1 MKQVFV
7 FIFLWVCVSCSEKN
21 EVTGSIPAD
30 SLANKADGVVV
41 LKDTVHETVTQ
52 ADSVVKDQGELC
64 TITAVYNTSYC
75 GGAVPPKELLD
86 ELAKHHA
93 LKNTSIT
100 LHVKGTIRNAD
111 TRKVI
116 KLDKQGKSSVNL
128 KEGLWEFG
136 LTTDIDKRIAGINPA
151 CEIAIQKKYGTF
163 SVKKEGKNNFYLL
176 YHFDCDPCDPDMKKR
191 P

>member
-1 MKQVFV
+1 MKHSNVV
-7 FIFLWVCVSCSEKN
+7 ILFLTCLSCGEKK
-21 EVTGSIPAD
+21 EVPGNTPTD
-30 SLANKADGVVV
+30 SLAGKADGVVV
-41 LKDTVHETVTQ
+41 LKDTIPETIPQV
-52 ADSVVKDQGELC
+52 DSVVTYQGESC
-64 TITAVYNTSYC
+64 SITAVYNTSYC
-75 GGAVPPKELLD
+75 GGAAPPKELLD

-111 TRKVI
+111 TWQVV

-163 SVKKEGKNNFYLL
+163 RVKKEGKNNFYLL